1 MFSVHAPPH
10 VGHYKLEIYAASV
23 PKTKGK
29 LNLPIVATFMV
40 EVRLKSHEAVAEP
53 PENKAVQKHKLA
65 SIAEAFE
72 VPSDSYSSVGMYPDT
87 SPSPSMNKR
96 DKSAG
101 SLFSEFRFKESS
113 KNHESINCG
122 KGGKGKEDSDS
133 RRTSAF
139 SISSFIYRKL
149 A

>member
-1 MFSVHAPPH
+1 MFCVHAPPH

-40 EVRLKSHEAVAEP
+40 EVRLKPHEAVAEP

-72 VPSDSYSSVGMYPDT
+72 TPSDSYRSMGMYPDT
-87 SPSPSMNKR
+87 SPSPSVNKR

-101 SLFSEFRFKESS
+101 SLFSELRFKGSS
-113 KNHESINCG
+113 KNLESINSE
-122 KGGKGKEDSDS
+122 KVGKGKEDSDS

-149 A
+149 S

>member
-1 MFSVHAPPH
+1 MFCVQAPPH

-29 LNLPIVATFMV
+29 LNLPIVALFMV
-40 EVRLKSHEAVAEP
+40 EVRLKPNEAVPEP
-53 PENKAVQKHKLA
+53 SEHKALQKHKLA

-87 SPSPSMNKR
+87 SPSPPGNKR

-101 SLFSEFRFKESS
+101 SLFSEFRFKGSS
-113 KNHESINCG
+113 KNHESINCR
-122 KGGKGKEDSDS
+122 KGEKGKEDSDS

-149 A
+149 S

>member
-1 MFSVHAPPH
+1 MFCVQAPPH

-72 VPSDSYSSVGMYPDT
+72 VPSDSYSMGMYPDT
-87 SPSPSMNKR
+87 SPSPTMNKR

-101 SLFSEFRFKESS
+101 SLFSERSFKGSS
-113 KNHESINCG
+113 KNQESINCR

-149 A
+149 S